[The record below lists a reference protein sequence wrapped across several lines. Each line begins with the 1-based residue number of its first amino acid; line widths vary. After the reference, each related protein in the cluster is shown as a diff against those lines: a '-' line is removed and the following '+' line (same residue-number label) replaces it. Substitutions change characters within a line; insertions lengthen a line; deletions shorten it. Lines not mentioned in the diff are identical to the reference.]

1 MKNLILIATL
11 FLYTNLIT
19 AQKIT
24 FDVDSLIL
32 KDNIIKKDSSVFLIT
47 LRESQK
53 MLYPSPI
60 ETTTKRFGLSLS
72 FDIKKFTIESWAVFR
87 DEKQKEKID
96 SQDPI
101 IKQLLDE
108 RDKFLEENSKR
119 LIEAKEANKRI
130 KQDKTSINGIR

>member
-11 FLYTNLIT
+11 FLCTNLVT

-32 KDNIIKKDSSVFLIT
+32 EKNIIKKDSFVFLVA

-53 MLYPSPI
+53 MPYPSPK
-60 ETTTKRFGLSLS
+60 ETATKRFGVSLN
-72 FDIKKFTIESWAVFR
+72 FDVKKFTIESWALFR
-87 DEKQKEKID
+87 NEKQKEKID
-96 SQDPI
+96 SQDPV

-108 RDKFLEENSKR
+108 RDKFLEENSRR

-130 KQDKTSINGIR
+130 KQDNTTTNGIR